1 MFALVLYGKTQR
13 YESDIHEG
21 SFHSYFPR
29 NRRHR
34 VSCRAAWGST
44 SVEQEAEVMRGNE
57 GKSLHCESSGREWS
71 NQGEQA

>member
-1 MFALVLYGKTQR
+1 M
-13 YESDIHEG
+13 
-21 SFHSYFPR
+21 
-29 NRRHR
+29 
-34 VSCRAAWGST
+34 SCRAAWGST